1 MRPASAIFS
10 VPRRA
15 RRGFTLVEI
24 LLVLALLALA
34 GAVFLPAAGAI
45 FARGRV
51 GDVEEAVAMV
61 LQQVRREAV
70 LHGRPLA
77 LRFDAEAQRFL
88 WDNAAGASVGTVGTP
103 VKVEF
108 LQPRAGSAI
117 LIGGQLVET
126 APVPVLK
133 FFPDGTCDPIRVQVR
148 AGRGGARIMAIDP
161 WTCAPGLEVQ
171 P

>member
-1 MRPASAIFS
+1 MRAGP
-10 VPRRA
+10 PRRGPS
-15 RRGFTLVEI
+15 RYTSQGFTLVEI

-45 FARGRV
+45 FARGRM
-51 GDVEEAVAMV
+51 GNAEEAVAIV

-88 WDNAAGASVGTVGTP
+88 WDDAAGASVGTAGTP

-108 LQPRAGSAI
+108 LRPRAGSAI

-126 APVPVLK
+126 ALVPVLK
-133 FFPDGTCDPIRVQVR
+133 FFPDGTCDAVRVQVR
-148 AGRGGARIMAIDP
+148 AGREAARIMVIDP